1 MLCWC
6 NKTLDICTFVVV
18 GKNTNG
24 MLVTFP
30 RFETNAEKYIYLID
44 TPCVAIGKGGDGV
57 RYDVY
62 AVKPAPK
69 L

>member
-1 MLCWC
+1 MDL
-6 NKTLDICTFVVV
+6 LA
-18 GKNTNG
+18 G

-62 AVKPAPK
+62 AVKPVPK